1 MTLQAALAESTT
13 PGDQVWIAVGTYEP
27 DDATDRTATFTI
39 LEGVLVYG
47 GFVGTDVA
55 TDDDGFDPTA
65 GTDDRARET
74 DGTLTNITILSGDLG
89 SDDGDDPEASGY
101 DATRD
106 DNSNT
111 VVTVTSPN
119 VTLNGLTITAGEEG
133 TPSGSDRRGAGLFV
147 NVASANVSL
156 MECTFTNNRIPGENH
171 FWRGGGAYLSGG
183 GNLQN
188 CVFKNNTARFG
199 GGLTCQSGDFTLTN
213 CVFINN
219 NAIVNGGG
227 LFTNNVLSTKI
238 TNCVFANNVSASL
251 GGAIVAGTGNK
262 NQITNCTFY
271 GNRTEGTGGSIYFG
285 DFGNGYIVNNI
296 FTGNLSSS
304 SRGRQLDITGG
315 GSVTIDHNI
324 IEGGDAGVGILES
337 RGGTVI
343 ITNTIDATSTEVFA
357 AVAPLRER
365 FLRLKVGGPAIDA
378 GNDDYLNNDTP
389 ADTNDDITTDV
400 AGNMRIQG
408 TAVDLGAYEGG
419 FDPLPS
425 LIFHVKHDAT
435 GTELGADWASAI
447 TLRRALAN
455 SSINDQIWIAA
466 GTYKPHA
473 SDRTATFTIPPG
485 VSVYGGFV
493 GTEAASFDPATTAR
507 TGGET
512 ILSGDL
518 DEDDG
523 TPPAEGAT
531 ADVIAA
537 YNSSGTRVDNSHTV
551 VTLGGPQTTLDGLS
565 IVGGV
570 GPEAQSNENV
580 ENPNSGDNPN
590 DDDPPP
596 PPPIYTQLDL
606 GAGLYA
612 SSDALNAV
620 VTNCI
625 FKNNSIAGSGGD
637 DGGGGGAY
645 FNSSVSLTNCTFMN
659 NSSTGFGSSAG
670 AYFDGTATL
679 SNCTFT
685 GNTSTGFS
693 SSAGAYFDRGATLTG
708 CTFTGNTSTG
718 SVSSGGA
725 SFNGVGITLSD
736 CSFAGNRAMGSTF
749 GGGAYFLENPT
760 LSNCTFTDNEAGQGG
775 GAYFEGFATL
785 SNCSFAGN
793 STINDNGNGG
803 GAYFEYSATLSNCTF
818 YMNSAVQ
825 KGGGL
830 YATAI
835 GSSVFN
841 LRNSILIGNTA
852 AEGNEVYL
860 NYRKGTRGSASV
872 DYNLVGG
879 GALGVVVKTPSN
891 PNVTVTNIRHAAD
904 GAALFS
910 SVDVDNESFLRLNDG
925 TVALNAGNND
935 YVDNAVPPITLDAAG
950 NARKQGDPTTPR
962 VDLGAY
968 ESTFETFM
976 KAPQTI
982 DFPLPNMGN
991 PEQEID
997 LKATATS
1004 GLLVTFT
1011 SSATNIAEIGTG
1023 DKAGK
1028 LILKAAGMATITA
1041 TQAGNNDFGVGIKE
1055 VTVTVTPANIRR
1067 AKPAATGM
1075 MDGSSWDDAMTL
1087 TDALV
1092 ASTMSGD
1099 QVWVEAGT
1107 YKPGTVADSNNPT
1120 DVERGMTFTIP
1131 AGVQVYGGFAGTEA
1145 SFVPDDPLTPTN
1157 EDTRA
1162 RNADGTFTNVTILSG
1177 DLNGGDDPLVA
1188 DTRDDN
1194 SYTVVTVTGAD
1205 VVLDG
1210 LTVKAGVRGTQFDYP
1225 DEMYYYGGGLYAQEA
1240 ATNIVVRNCTFS
1252 GNSSDSDGGGAYFSG
1267 TATLSNCVFENNS
1280 AIGFEG
1286 LGGGAYFSDVA
1297 TLSNCTFTGNNV
1309 VEAESLGGG
1318 ACFFAGATLTNCIF
1332 TDNTATGLENL
1343 GGGAH
1348 FFADATL
1355 TNCVFTGN
1363 MVTGM
1368 ESLGGGAHF
1377 LANATLTNCTFYNN
1391 MANQNGGALSTT
1403 GKTFNLRNSILID
1416 NTTDEATGSEVYL
1429 FGLGSI
1435 VSGIDRNIISS
1446 GMAGVTM
1453 GMSMVIAPSTSIQD
1467 GTAAEV
1473 FESVMPENA
1482 DFLRLKDRSPAINAG
1497 LNDYVPTGIVTDAG
1511 GNARILNN
1519 IVDLGA
1525 YESNFSKDTQTIS
1538 FTLASTGFVGDEI
1551 DLTATSSS
1559 GLLVT
1564 FTSSDAA
1571 IAEIGTGDKAGKLIL
1586 KTAGTATITA
1596 SQAGDVTY
1604 APASFMQTIVVSKKT
1619 QNLSFNLAQNVVN
1632 RNVPTLMLTAS
1643 SDNTLPIVFSL
1654 ENQMTDAGGTGNV
1667 VTLMDNMDGTATLTL
1682 VATGTVTV
1690 TASQAGNDVY
1700 NTASISHTLTVTDK
1714 VLQMITF
1721 TLAPTGSVGDE
1732 IGLTA
1737 TTDATGL
1744 NVSFA
1749 IDPATGVATLVD
1761 NDDGTGML
1769 TLTGEGMATITAS
1782 QAGDE
1787 TYAPASVMQ
1796 TIVVSKKEQ
1805 NLSFTL
1811 ASTGSVGD
1819 GIPLSATTD
1828 ATGLNVSFAINPP
1841 AGVATL
1847 VDNGNGTGMLTLT
1860 GGGTVIV
1867 TASQAGNE
1875 TYAAAT
1881 DVTRTL
1887 TVSKQAQAITFTLA
1901 MTGTVNAKIDLNA
1914 TADSSL
1920 PVSYTSSDPD
1930 VASIGTGTDAG
1941 KLVLNALGMATITA
1955 SQAGNGTYAAA
1966 TDVTQT
1972 ITVAAALGIAG
1983 LPGLSF
1989 YPNPSEG
1996 MLGIRGVTGNLRLT
2010 IHDLSGRTVA
2020 GYTLGPGDT
2029 AIDVSV
2035 LPQGIY
2041 EVTLQMGGKR
2051 ATRRLIRK

>member
-1 MTLQAALAESTT
+1 M
-13 PGDQVWIAVGTYEP
+13 
-27 DDATDRTATFTI
+27 
-39 LEGVLVYG
+39 
-47 GFVGTDVA
+47 
-55 TDDDGFDPTA
+55 
-65 GTDDRARET
+65 
-74 DGTLTNITILSGDLG
+74 
-89 SDDGDDPEASGY
+89 
-101 DATRD
+101 
-106 DNSNT
+106 
-111 VVTVTSPN
+111 
-119 VTLNGLTITAGEEG
+119 
-133 TPSGSDRRGAGLFV
+133 
-147 NVASANVSL
+147 
-156 MECTFTNNRIPGENH
+156 
-171 FWRGGGAYLSGG
+171 
-183 GNLQN
+183 
-188 CVFKNNTARFG
+188 
-199 GGLTCQSGDFTLTN
+199 
-213 CVFINN
+213 
-219 NAIVNGGG
+219 
-227 LFTNNVLSTKI
+227 
-238 TNCVFANNVSASL
+238 TNCVFANNVSRSK
-251 GGAIVAGTGNK
+251 GGAAAISEGS
-262 NQITNCTFY
+262 QITNCTFY
-271 GNRTEGTGGSIYFG
+271 GNRAVDAGGSISFASVG
-285 DFGNGYIVNNI
+285 SAKVRNSI

-304 SRGRQLDITGG
+304 SRGRQLDITGEG
-315 GSVTIDHNI
+315 NVTIDHNV
-324 IEGGDAGVGILES
+324 IEGGDAGVGIVS
-337 RGGTVI
+337 NPGSNTTATVI

-365 FLRLKVGGPAIDA
+365 FLRLKVGGPALDVGDDA
-378 GNDDYLNNDTP
+378 LVPGGT
-389 ADTNDDITTDV
+389 TTDA

-425 LIFHVKHDAT
+425 LIFHVTATAT
-435 GTELGADWASAI
+435 GTGLGADWASAI

-473 SDRTATFTIPPG
+473 NDRTATFTIPPG
-485 VSVYGGFV
+485 VSVYGGFL

-523 TPPAEGAT
+523 TPPAEDAT
-531 ADVIAA
+531 ADEIAA

-565 IVGGV
+565 IEDGV
-570 GPEAQSNENV
+570 GPDIRTGRIRS
-580 ENPNSGDNPN
+580 NPNEDRTPL
-590 DDDPPP
+590 
-596 PPPIYTQLDL
+596 YTQLDL

-645 FNSSVSLTNCTFMN
+645 FNGSVTLTNCTFMN
-659 NSSTGFGSSAG
+659 NSSSGFGSSAG
-670 AYFDGTATL
+670 AYFNGTATL

-693 SSAGAYFDRGATLTG
+693 SSAGAYFNRGATLTS

-775 GAYFEGFATL
+775 GVYFEGFATL
-785 SNCSFAGN
+785 SNCTFYMN
-793 STINDNGNGG
+793 SATQKGG

-818 YMNSAVQ
+818 YSNSATQ

-841 LRNSILIGNTA
+841 LRNSILIDNTA

-891 PNVTVTNIRHAAD
+891 PNVTVTNIRDAAN

-910 SVDVDNESFLRLNDG
+910 NVDLRLNDG

-1004 GLLVTFT
+1004 GLLVTFM

-1041 TQAGNNDFGVGIKE
+1041 TQAGNDDFEVGMGE

-1067 AKPAATGM
+1067 AKPAATGT
-1075 MDGSSWDDAMTL
+1075 MDGLSWDDAMTL
-1087 TDALV
+1087 TDALA
-1092 ASTMSGD
+1092 ASTLGD

-1107 YKPGTVADSNNPT
+1107 YKPGTVADSDNPT

-1210 LTVKAGVRGTQFDYP
+1210 LTVKAGVSGTQFNYP
-1225 DEMYYYGGGLYAQEA
+1225 DETYNYGGGLYAQEA

-1318 ACFFAGATLTNCIF
+1318 AYFFAGATLTNCIF
-1332 TDNTATGLENL
+1332 TDNMATGLENL

-1348 FFADATL
+1348 FFANATL

-1363 MVTGM
+1363 RVTGM

-1403 GKTFNLRNSILID
+1403 GKTFNLRNSILIE

-1435 VSGIDRNIISS
+1435 VSVIDRNIISS

-1467 GTAAEV
+1467 RTAAEV
-1473 FESVMPENA
+1473 FKSVMPDNVN
-1482 DFLRLKDRSPAINAG
+1482 FLRLKDGSPAINAG
-1497 LNDYVPTGIVTDAG
+1497 LNDYVPMGIVTDAG
-1511 GNARILNN
+1511 GNARIFNN
-1519 IVDLGA
+1519 IVDFGA
-1525 YESNFSKDTQTIS
+1525 YESNFTKDIQTIS

-1551 DLTATSSS
+1551 DLTATSNS
-1559 GLLVT
+1559 GLPVT
-1564 FTSSDAA
+1564 FTSSDAT
-1571 IAEIGTGDKAGKLIL
+1571 IAEIGTGDKVGKLIL
-1586 KTAGTATITA
+1586 KGEGTATITA
-1596 SQAGDVTY
+1596 SQAGNETY
-1604 APASFMQTIVVSKKT
+1604 APASVMQTIVVSKKT
-1619 QNLSFNLAQNVVN
+1619 QNLSFNLPQNVVN

-1667 VTLMDNMDGTATLTL
+1667 ATIMDNMDGTATLTL

-1714 VLQMITF
+1714 MLQMITF
-1721 TLAPTGSVGDE
+1721 MLAPTGLVGDE
-1732 IGLTA
+1732 IGLMA
-1737 TTDATGL
+1737 TSSSGLPVTLTSSDA
-1744 NVSFA
+1744 A
-1749 IDPATGVATLVD
+1749 IAEI
-1761 NDDGTGML
+1761 GTGDKAGKL
-1769 TLTGEGMATITAS
+1769 ILKTAGTATITAS

-1787 TYAPASVMQ
+1787 TYAPASAMQ
-1796 TIVVSKKEQ
+1796 NIVVSKKTQ
-1805 NLSFTL
+1805 TLSFTL
-1811 ASTGSVGD
+1811 ASTGLVGED
-1819 GIPLSATTD
+1819 INLSAATD
-1828 ATGLNVSFAINPP
+1828 AMGLNVSFSINPP

-1847 VDNGNGTGMLTLT
+1847 VDNNDGSGMLTLT
-1860 GGGTVIV
+1860 AEGTVIV

-1881 DVTRTL
+1881 DVVRTL
-1887 TVSKQAQAITFTLA
+1887 MVLAVSKQTQDITFTLDA
-1901 MTGTVNAKIDLNA
+1901 TGTVNAKIDLNA
-1914 TADSSL
+1914 TASSNL

-1955 SQAGNGTYAAA
+1955 SQAGNDTYAAA
-1966 TDVTQT
+1966 TDVMQT
-1972 ITVAAALGIAG
+1972 ITVGPVLGIEDAVDDFV
-1983 LPGLSF
+1983 L
-1989 YPNPSEG
+1989 YPNPVSGKLHFSEQVG
-1996 MLGIRGVTGNLRLT
+1996 QFRLYGIEGRLLETRENVRSVDLTARPPGLYFAEVIRGEQ
-2010 IHDLSGRTVA
+2010 
-2020 GYTLGPGDT
+2020 
-2029 AIDVSV
+2029 SV
-2035 LPQGIY
+2035 RYRIVR
-2041 EVTLQMGGKR
+2041 E
-2051 ATRRLIRK
+2051 